1 MKIGFDVI
9 KMWEIEKVDSL
20 LVNPVCL
27 IFRCHMGCS
36 VDTSFGQLLG
46 VLKVYYTAV
55 TYGNVTQH
63 AINRAGERLKG
74 RMSKQRA
81 EQLVYH

>member
-1 MKIGFDVI
+1 
-9 KMWEIEKVDSL
+9 
-20 LVNPVCL
+20 
-27 IFRCHMGCS
+27 MGCS

-46 VLKVYYTAV
+46 VLKVHYTAV